1 MRHCYPQASS
11 PSHVTP
17 ARPSIKNGPVSSR
30 ISCRDPHD
38 VPRCMGEVF
47 FFFFFYKTEGTL
59 PLAGGKIALKAT
71 FRGSERQICEDTTTL
86 PKKKLICF
94 DV

>member
-1 MRHCYPQASS
+1 
-11 PSHVTP
+11 
-17 ARPSIKNGPVSSR
+17 
-30 ISCRDPHD
+30 
-38 VPRCMGEVF
+38 MGEVF

>member
-1 MRHCYPQASS
+1 MTHMM
-11 PSHVTP
+11 
-17 ARPSIKNGPVSSR
+17 SR
-30 ISCRDPHD
+30 DAW
-38 VPRCMGEVF
+38 VKFF
-47 FFFFFYKTEGTL
+47 FFFFFYKKEGTL